1 MKRFGKG
8 GTFLG
13 TEALD
18 ETGRTGFLP
27 SVVLMDQAGNYVPQI
42 PLNLI
47 TGSGAGDGSVR
58 LRVDAAQTSFF
69 AKREYT
75 LSVELNI
82 ANTFKQLIRFV
93 STGNFIVEL
102 LGVEIDAGA
111 LKMTTWSGGT
121 PTGSFS
127 ALTPVAANTMS
138 EGPSAPASTMTVSGT
153 AAGATVALAGGSQI
167 DVLRVVAANA
177 TAQASTVGE
186 TQDSYR
192 GRAAG
197 TYFALLENIGSGAV
211 TGVFRIRWEQRA

>member
-42 PLNLI
+42 PLELI
-47 TGSGAGDGSVR
+47 TGIGVGDGSTR
-58 LRVDAAQTSFF
+58 LRVDSAQSSFF
-69 AKREYT
+69 DKREYT

-93 STGNFIVEL
+93 ATDDFIVESL
-102 LGVEIDAGA
+102 ALEIDAGA
-111 LKMTTWSGGT
+111 LKMTTWNGGT
-121 PTGSFS
+121 PTGTFS

-138 EGPSAPASTMTVSGT
+138 EGPAAPASIMTVTGT
-153 AAGATVALAGGSQI
+153 DPSATVALTGGSPI
-167 DVLRVVAANA
+167 DVLRIVAANA

-186 TQDSYR
+186 NQDSYR

-197 TYFALLENIGSGAV
+197 TYFVFQENVGTGSV